1 MAKLRLG
8 LEWFLNPDHV
18 PLLVGLE
25 QGWFAEAGLELEL
38 VEPSEHVDAIAD
50 LQSGTLDIAV
60 TEPVHLVED
69 RAKGH
74 NVLGWARF
82 LHTNGGVMY
91 FAGQGIQRP
100 KDMLGKRLQ
109 YPGAPS
115 ALGLAIAKTMIE
127 ADGGDFTEDA
137 ITSVDN
143 GFFHTDALVEAKAD
157 LATLVFY
164 NFEVIEA
171 RKRGYDAQFFA
182 LKDWGI
188 PDFCQLILIATPEL
202 LQQRQQELRNFLT
215 VLRRG
220 IDFIHQNPEA
230 AQAIYDKRTG
240 AYSGD
245 AIGQAIYD
253 ATVPCFTHDL
263 SMSADYYD
271 RLQTWM
277 HTTGQ
282 IPECLPP
289 DEYWTNSLAL

>member
-1 MAKLRLG
+1 MSKLRLG

-18 PLLVGLE
+18 PLLVGQE
-25 QGWFAEAGLELEL
+25 KGWFADAGLDLDL
-38 VEPSEHVDAIAD
+38 VEPSEHVDAIAE
-50 LQSGTLDIAV
+50 LQSGSLDIAV

-74 NVLGWARF
+74 KVLGWARF

-91 FAGQGIQRP
+91 FKGKGIERP
-100 KDMLGKRLQ
+100 KDMAGKRLQ

-127 ADGGDFTEDA
+127 ADGGAFTEDS
-137 ITSVDN
+137 ITSIDN
-143 GFFHTDALVEAKAD
+143 GFFHTDALIEDKAD
-157 LATLVFY
+157 AATLVFY

-171 RKRGYDAQFFA
+171 RQRGHNAQFFA

-202 LQQRQQELRNFLT
+202 LQQRQQDLQAFLK

-220 IDFIHQNPEA
+220 VDFIHQNPEA
-230 AQAIYDKRTG
+230 AQAIYDQRTG

-245 AIGQAIYD
+245 AIGREIYD
-253 ATVPCFTHDL
+253 ATVSCFTHDF
-263 SMSADYYD
+263 SMSSDYYD
-271 RLQTWM
+271 HLQDWM

-282 IPECLPP
+282 ISQHLSSS
-289 DEYWTNSLAL
+289 DYWTNSLAL